1 MRIKRLIQKKTKK
14 FIIKKLAN
22 NYSTI
27 FQAYNLS
34 KLSFCKISHVPI
46 KFHKKNIL
54 ADKNEEILLKID
66 GQILPKI
73 LETGSFDPFI
83 YNFLKKQK
91 IKKNFLFI
99 DVGANHGLVSKQV
112 SNLKFIKKIITFEP
126 AKDIYELLRINLSK
140 VNKVKNYNYGWATK
154 KGILNFYENQSN
166 SGDFSLLPNK
176 QRNILH
182 KYQFEIANLKLKKI
196 MENYK
201 DYQYILKTDCQGYD
215 FEIFNSLDDKL
226 LENIKF
232 YFLEC
237 QNFNNNKKLI
247 FLEKISKF
255 KKIKISCPLIHKD
268 LRTIKP
274 KDILNYFSYKV
285 EFDLV
290 LIN

>member
-22 NYSTI
+22 HYSTI

-34 KLSFCKISHVPI
+34 KLSFCKISHVPL

-54 ADKNEEILLKID
+54 ANKNEEILLKID

-91 IKKNFLFI
+91 IKKKFLFI
-99 DVGANHGLVSKQV
+99 DVGANHGLVSKQIT
-112 SNLKFIKKIITFEP
+112 NLKFIKKIITFEP
-126 AKDIYELLRINLSK
+126 AKEIFELLKINLSK
-140 VNKVKNYNYGWATK
+140 VNKAKNYNYGWATK
-154 KGILNFYENQSN
+154 RGSLNFYENPSN

-182 KYQFEIANLKLKKI
+182 KYHFEIANVQLKKI
-196 MENYK
+196 IKNYK
-201 DYQYILKTDCQGYD
+201 NYQYILKTDCQGYD
-215 FEIFNSLDDKL
+215 IEIFNSLDNKL
-226 LENIKF
+226 LEKIKF

-237 QNFNNNKKLI
+237 QNFSDDKKSFFI
-247 FLEKISKF
+247 EKISIF
-255 KKIKISCPLIHKD
+255 KKILISCPLIHED
-268 LRTIKP
+268 LKIIKP
-274 KDILNYFSYKV
+274 ENILDYFNFKV